1 MLLDNVS
8 LLWMDKI
15 ENISGLS
22 GHTVALS
29 HTLFLI
35 TKLSHSLHRCWGLRI
50 KKKIVETQIYKDKLL
65 MKVIIG
71 HNDSE
76 SRFDHQRVLT
86 TYLIRY
92 KTDVVNF

>member
-1 MLLDNVS
+1 
-8 LLWMDKI
+8 
-15 ENISGLS
+15 
-22 GHTVALS
+22 
-29 HTLFLI
+29 
-35 TKLSHSLHRCWGLRI
+35 
-50 KKKIVETQIYKDKLL
+50 